1 MTTRNQSE
9 GPSKIMQDVLKV
21 TPSPWRQDE
30 EISIFSDAVGQF
42 FEREC
47 VPHVQAWRKAGI
59 VPRDIWTK
67 AGEAGLLC
75 ASIPEEYGGAGGDFR
90 HEAIIAEQQQ
100 WTGVDGF
107 GITLHNAIVAPYI
120 LHYGSEEQKQR
131 WLPRLATG
139 DLVCAIAMTEPG
151 TGSDLQN
158 IKTTA
163 TRDGNGY
170 VINGSKT
177 FISNGQTANLILVC
191 AKTDPTKGA
200 KGISIMVVETDEVE
214 GEGGFKRGKNLEKVG
229 QHAAD
234 TSELFFDDVKVPA
247 TALLGDE
254 EGQGF
259 VQLMQQLPQERHI
272 IGIQGMGMIERA
284 IRETV
289 AYVKQR
295 KAFGGTIFDFQNTQ
309 FKLAE
314 CKTEATVAKVFVE
327 HCTELLLKGELDAA
341 TASMSKYWVSDL
353 QCKIIDECL
362 QLHGGWGYM
371 DEYPI
376 AQMYADAR
384 VQRIYGGA
392 NEVMKLLIARTL

>member
-1 MTTRNQSE
+1 MLQS
-9 GPSKIMQDVLKV
+9 PLD
-21 TPSPWRQDE
+21 TPPPAWRQDE
-30 EISIFSDAVGQF
+30 EMAIFSDAVGQF

-47 VPHVQAWRKAGI
+47 VPDVPQWRKDGI
-59 VPRDIWTK
+59 VPREVWRK

-75 ASIPEEYGGAGGDFR
+75 ASAPEEYGGAGGDFR
-90 HEAIIAEQQQ
+90 HEALIIEQQQ
-100 WTGVDGF
+100 WKGVDGF

-120 LHYGSEEQKQR
+120 THYGSEEQKRR
-131 WLPRLATG
+131 WLPKLASG
-139 DLVCAIAMTEPG
+139 EMVCAIAMTEPG

-163 TRDGNGY
+163 VKDGNGY

-177 FISNGQTANLILVC
+177 FISNGQTANLVLVC
-191 AKTDPTKGA
+191 AKTDPSKGA
-200 KGISIMVVETDEVE
+200 KGVSIMVVETDEVE
-214 GEGGFKRGKNLEKVG
+214 GDGGFERGRNLEKVG

-234 TSELFFDDVKVPA
+234 TSELFFNDVKVPA
-247 TALLGDE
+247 SALLGPE

-259 VQLMQQLPQERHI
+259 IQLMQQLPQERHI
-272 IGIQGMGMIERA
+272 IGLQGIGMIERA
-284 IRETV
+284 LNETI

-295 KAFGGTIFDFQNTQ
+295 KAFGQTLMDFQNTQ

-314 CKTEATVAKVFVE
+314 AKTEATIARVFAD
-327 HCTELLLKGELDAA
+327 HCTELLLDGKLDAA
-341 TASMSKYWVSDL
+341 TASMSKYWISDL

-362 QLHGGWGYM
+362 QLHGGYGYM

>member
-1 MTTRNQSE
+1 MLQS
-9 GPSKIMQDVLKV
+9 PLDVPKAK
-21 TPSPWRQDE
+21 WRDDE
-30 EISIFSDAVGQF
+30 ELDIFSDAVAGF
-42 FEREC
+42 MEKEC
-47 VPHVQAWRKAGI
+47 KPHVEKWREQGI
-59 VPRDIWTK
+59 VDRDIWYK
-67 AGEAGLLC
+67 AGEMGLLVPSC
-75 ASIPEEYGGAGGDFR
+75 PEEYGGAGGDFR
-90 HEAIIAEQQQ
+90 HDAIIIEQME
-100 WTGVDGF
+100 WHGVPL
-107 GITLHNAIVAPYI
+107 GIGLHNAIVAPYLI
-120 LHYGSEEQKQR
+120 SYGSEEQKER
-131 WLPRLATG
+131 LLPKMLTG
-139 DLVCAIAMTEPG
+139 ELVTAIAMTEPG

-163 TRDGNGY
+163 KKDGNGY

-177 FISNGQTANLILVC
+177 FITNGQTANLIFVC

-200 KGISIMVVETDEVE
+200 KGISIFMVETDEVE
-214 GEGGFKRGKNLEKVG
+214 GFERGRNLKKVG
-229 QHAAD
+229 QPAAD
-234 TSELFFDDVKVPA
+234 TSELFFNDVKVPA
-247 TALLGDE
+247 SALLGPE

-259 VQLMQQLPQERHI
+259 VQLMQKLPQERHM
-272 IGIQGMGMIERA
+272 IGLQGIGMIERA
-284 IRETV
+284 LSETV

-314 CKTEATVAKVFVE
+314 CKTEATVAKVFMD
-327 HCTELLLKGELDAA
+327 HCTELLLEDKLDAA

-376 AQMYADAR
+376 GQMYQDAR

-392 NEVMKLLIARTL
+392 NEVMKMLIARTL

>member
-1 MTTRNQSE
+1 MFESPLDVK
-9 GPSKIMQDVLKV
+9 PSN
-21 TPSPWRQDE
+21 WRQDE
-30 EISIFSDAVGQF
+30 DIAIFSDAVGQF

-47 VPHVQAWRKAGI
+47 VPHVQDWRKAGV
-59 VPRDIWTK
+59 VPREIWHK

-90 HEAIIAEQQQ
+90 HEAVIIEQQQ
-100 WTGVDGF
+100 WKGVDGF
-107 GITLHNAIVAPYI
+107 GITLHNAIVAPYVY
-120 LHYGSEEQKQR
+120 HYGTEEQKR
-131 WLPRLATG
+131 RLLPKLATG
-139 DLVCAIAMTEPG
+139 EMVCAIAMTEPG

-163 TRDGNGY
+163 IKDGNQY

-191 AKTDPTKGA
+191 AKTDPSQGA
-200 KGISIMVVETDEVE
+200 KGVSIMLVETDEVE
-214 GEGGFKRGKNLEKVG
+214 GEGGFRRGRNLEKVG

-247 TALLGDE
+247 SALLGEE
-254 EGQGF
+254 EGRGF

-272 IGIQGMGMIERA
+272 IGLQGVGMIERA
-284 IRETV
+284 LAETA

-295 KAFGGTIFDFQNTQ
+295 KAFGQTLLDFQNTQ

-314 CKTEATVAKVFVE
+314 CKTEATVARVFADY
-327 HCTELLLKGELDAA
+327 CTERLLEGELDAS
-341 TASMSKYWVSDL
+341 TASMSKYWISDL
-353 QCKIIDECL
+353 QCKIIDECV
-362 QLHGGWGYM
+362 QLHGGYGYM

>member
-1 MTTRNQSE
+1 MLQSPL
-9 GPSKIMQDVLKV
+9 GVPKAA
-21 TPSPWRQDE
+21 WRDDAE
-30 EISIFSDAVGQF
+30 MDMFSDAVGQF
-42 FEREC
+42 FEKEC
-47 VPHVQAWRKAGI
+47 QPHVQDWRKAGVVDREI
-59 VPRDIWTK
+59 YRK
-67 AGEAGLLC
+67 AGELGILG
-75 ASIPEEYGGAGGDFR
+75 ASISEEYGGSGGDFR
-90 HEAIIAEQQQ
+90 HEAIIIEQQQ
-100 WTGVDGF
+100 WKGIDGF
-107 GITLHNAIVAPYI
+107 GITLHNGIVAPY
-120 LHYGSEEQKQR
+120 LEAFGTEEQKR
-131 WLPRLATG
+131 KYLPRCASGETIL
-139 DLVCAIAMTEPG
+139 AIAMTEPG

-163 TRDGNGY
+163 RKDGNGY

-177 FISNGQTANLILVC
+177 FISNGQLANLVLVC

-200 KGISIMVVETDEVE
+200 KGISIMLVDTDEVE
-214 GEGGFKRGKNLEKVG
+214 GFERGRNLDKVG

-234 TSELFFDDVKVPA
+234 TSELFFNDVKVPA
-247 TALLGDE
+247 SALLGEE

-259 VQLMQQLPQERHI
+259 IQLMQKLPQERHI
-272 IGIQGMGMIERA
+272 IGLQGIGMIERA
-284 IRETV
+284 IHETV

-314 CKTEATVAKVFVE
+314 CKTEATVAKVFMD
-327 HCTELLLKGELDAA
+327 HCTERLIKGELDAA

-392 NEVMKLLIARTL
+392 NEVMKMLIARTL

>member
-1 MTTRNQSE
+1 MQSSPLE
-9 GPSKIMQDVLKV
+9 VQ
-21 TPSPWRQDE
+21 PSPWRQDDE
-30 EISIFSDAVGQF
+30 MTIFSDAVGQF

-47 VPHVQAWRKAGI
+47 APHVQDWRKAGM
-59 VPRDIWTK
+59 VPREVWKT

-90 HEAIIAEQQQ
+90 HEAIIIEQQQ
-100 WTGVDGF
+100 WKGIDGF

-131 WLPRLATG
+131 WLPKLASG
-139 DLVCAIAMTEPG
+139 EMVCAIAMTEPG

-163 TRDGNGY
+163 SKDGNGY

-191 AKTDPTKGA
+191 AKTDPTQGA
-200 KGISIMVVETDEVE
+200 KGVSIMVVETDEVE
-214 GEGGFKRGKNLEKVG
+214 GDGGFKRGRNLEKVG

-247 TALLGDE
+247 SALLGSD

-272 IGIQGMGMIERA
+272 IGLQGIGMIERA
-284 IRETV
+284 LTETI
-289 AYVKQR
+289 ADR
-295 KAFGGTIFDFQNTQ
+295 KS
-309 FKLAE
+309 
-314 CKTEATVAKVFVE
+314 VV
-327 HCTELLLKGELDAA
+327 
-341 TASMSKYWVSDL
+341 
-353 QCKIIDECL
+353 
-362 QLHGGWGYM
+362 
-371 DEYPI
+371 
-376 AQMYADAR
+376 
-384 VQRIYGGA
+384 
-392 NEVMKLLIARTL
+392 